1 VNFFTYIATEVREF
15 MAELGFR
22 SMNEMIGR
30 RDILDMNSAVDH
42 WKAQNIDLSR
52 LLAPIE
58 AAEGAALF
66 NCEDQDHGLEK
77 ALDNELI
84 EMAKGAING
93 GAPVSFE
100 SPIRNINRTV
110 GAMMSGEIAKQHG
123 HAGLPE
129 DSIHVKFTGNA
140 GQSFGA
146 WLSHGVSFELVGD
159 ANDYVGKGLSGGRIA
174 IYPSQN
180 SQLVPEENII
190 VGNTVL
196 YGAIAGECYF
206 RGVAGERFAVRN
218 SGALA
223 VVEGCGDHGAE
234 YMTGGVVV
242 VLGETGRNFAAGM
255 SGGIAYVLD
264 EKSAFDSLCN
274 KSMVE
279 LAAVPRE
286 ERATNDDG
294 IDPSSDMTRY
304 DERRLRGLIENHQR
318 YTGSDRARV
327 ILDDWDNYLTKFV
340 KVMPVEYRRALRE
353 MQAKAELEERSMAA
367 VGGE

>member
-1 VNFFTYIATEVREF
+1 
-15 MAELGFR
+15 
-22 SMNEMIGR
+22 
-30 RDILDMNSAVDH
+30 
-42 WKAQNIDLSR
+42 
-52 LLAPIE
+52 
-58 AAEGAALF
+58 
-66 NCEDQDHGLEK
+66 
-77 ALDNELI
+77 
-84 EMAKGAING
+84 
-93 GAPVSFE
+93 
-100 SPIRNINRTV
+100 
-110 GAMMSGEIAKQHG
+110 
-123 HAGLPE
+123 
-129 DSIHVKFTGNA
+129 
-140 GQSFGA
+140 
-146 WLSHGVSFELVGD
+146 
-159 ANDYVGKGLSGGRIA
+159 
-174 IYPSQN
+174 
-180 SQLVPEENII
+180 
-190 VGNTVL
+190 
-196 YGAIAGECYF
+196 
-206 RGVAGERFAVRN
+206 
-218 SGALA
+218 
-223 VVEGCGDHGAE
+223 
-234 YMTGGVVV
+234 
-242 VLGETGRNFAAGM
+242 M